1 MSEAGQLQEVTAAVT
16 AEARVAWGRRT
27 SGDGKKRLDF
37 KIVWYSDCAE
47 LKKGARDPERRTSGF
62 SH

>member
-37 KIVWYSDCAE
+37 KIVWYSVQ
-47 LKKGARDPERRTSGF
+47 S
-62 SH
+62 